1 MADNKLEVP
10 EKSKGDAA
18 HSIAKAGLS
27 AIPVVGGLAAE
38 LFQNVI
44 QPPLDKRR
52 NEWMQLVGEKIEALE
67 ASGLKTEDL
76 QNNEQFISAV
86 MYASQLA
93 LRTHE
98 SEKIEALR
106 NAVINIASGHAPE
119 EVEQHLFL
127 NFVDY
132 FTPIHIQILK
142 VFQNPT
148 PPSGMSMGGLNHVLE
163 HNLPNLRGQQELY
176 KQFWKDLYSRG
187 LVNTEGMNVTMSG
200 NGLGQKRTTALGDQF
215 INFITEQ

>member
-1 MADNKLEVP
+1 MSDNKLEVP
-10 EKSKGDAA
+10 KKSKGDAA

-27 AIPVVGGLAAE
+27 AIPVVGGPAAE

-52 NEWMQLVGEKIEALE
+52 NEWMQLVGERIQALE
-67 ASGLKTEDL
+67 ANGLKTEDL
-76 QNNEQFISAV
+76 QNNEQFVSAV

-132 FTPIHIQILK
+132 FTPVHIQILK
-142 VFQNPT
+142 VFQNPE

-187 LVNTEGMNVTMSG
+187 LLNTEGMNATMSG